1 LAGEGKSI
9 SAPFTIFKAGWVFK
23 TETI

>member
-1 LAGEGKSI
+1 LAGEGRSI